1 MSGEGLDVHDQSG
14 VIYPFA
20 LLEWLLSVYAKAI
33 LAGPI
38 YFPHR
43 TSFLMLISSV
53 REVILIRF
61 DRLFQN
67 GFDGS
72 LEIHNCLVNTMSIVE
87 KGIGRK

>member
-1 MSGEGLDVHDQSG
+1 MSGEGFDVHDQSG

-53 REVILIRF
+53 REVTSSDLIVYFRMVSMV
-61 DRLFQN
+61 RR
-67 GFDGS
+67 
-72 LEIHNCLVNTMSIVE
+72 TYTIV
-87 KGIGRK
+87 